1 MLEHCLV
8 CGQVINSGDV
18 YLYRQFRRV
27 HQRCS
32 SERYL
37 PPYAPL
43 KVKIVRKKR
52 KTI

>member
-1 MLEHCLV
+1 MLENCMV
-8 CGQVINSGDV
+8 CGQLIDSGEV
-18 YLYRQFRRV
+18 SLYLQFRRV

-32 SERYL
+32 TERYL
-37 PPYAPL
+37 PPIAPV